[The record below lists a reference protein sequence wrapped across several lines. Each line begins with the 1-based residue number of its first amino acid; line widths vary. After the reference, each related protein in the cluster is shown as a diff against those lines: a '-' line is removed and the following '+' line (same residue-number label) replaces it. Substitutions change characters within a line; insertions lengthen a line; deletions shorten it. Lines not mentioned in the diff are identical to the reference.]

1 MVHINGYLDTLI
13 TIGWA
18 LLPLIVAYVVVKI
31 FLDPVIERLA
41 RKAGVSTATASFWKT
56 MVLVLALSIA
66 AIMVLSQAGAR
77 IYIEFL
83 YILIGLAILSVVLGS
98 RDVVA
103 NTIAGYALLIHKPF
117 KRGDVI
123 ALGDTVGTVRDIGT
137 LYTQIVSERGVLYVP
152 NTEFLKKAV
161 LNRQA
166 PTLSRVTVP
175 VKVRSSEDLSR
186 VEQLMLRAAKS
197 FKELTVPPEPEV
209 VINDI
214 RGEYCELLLNVYITN
229 PKRSLYVASELRR
242 RIKEEFE
249 KEGVALY

>member
-1 MVHINGYLDTLI
+1 MVHISYLDTLI
-13 TIGWA
+13 SIGLA
-18 LLPLIVAYVVVKI
+18 LLPLTVAYLIVKI
-31 FLDPVIERLA
+31 FMDPLIDRLA
-41 RKAGVSTATASFWKT
+41 RRAGVSTATASFWKT

-66 AIMVLSQAGAR
+66 AIMALSQAGAR

-83 YILIGLAILSVVLGS
+83 YILIGLAILSIVLGS

-103 NTIAGYALLIHKPF
+103 NTIAGYAILIHKPF

-152 NTEFLKKAV
+152 NTEFLKKAI

-175 VKVRSSEDLSR
+175 VKVRPSEDLNR
-186 VEQLMLRAAKS
+186 VEQALLRAARG

-209 VINDI
+209 VVNDI
-214 RGEYCELLLNVYITN
+214 RGDYCELHLNVYITN
-229 PKRSLYVASELRR
+229 PKRSAYVASELRK

-249 KEGVALY
+249 REGIALY